1 MMAAQKQSP
10 ISKTRMENLSDGFF
24 AIVLTLLIFQLMS
37 PLVFEA
43 ETAKD
48 LHSGLVAIWPKFVS
62 FTISFVIISVY
73 WVGHHSYYHAVQSIN
88 DTQLWLN
95 LLFLF
100 CVAIIPFS
108 AVLIGEHHDIS
119 VAGIIYGLNLMFATF
134 TLRLNWWYASSRQLV
149 SPNIDRAAIKQM
161 HKRGVF
167 NILTS
172 LFVVVVACFNPVAAF
187 YLYVVNAFGYLALQI
202 YGQTLR
208 KMEPPKQETE

>member
-1 MMAAQKQSP
+1 MMRAQTQSP
-10 ISKTRMENLSDGFF
+10 ISKSRLEALSDGLFS
-24 AIVLTLLIFQLMS
+24 IVLTLLVFQLMN

-43 ETAKD
+43 ETAND
-48 LHSGLVAIWPKFVS
+48 LHSGLIAIWPMFVS

-73 WVGHHSYYHAVQSIN
+73 WVAHHTYYHAVQSIN

-100 CVAIIPFS
+100 FVAIIPFS

-134 TLRLNWWYASSRQLV
+134 TLRLNWWYASRRQLV
-149 SPNIDRAAIKQM
+149 NPHIDRTAIKQM
-161 HKRGVF
+161 HRRGVF

-172 LFVVVVACFNPVAAF
+172 LFVVVVACFHPVVAF

-208 KMEPPKQETE
+208 KMEPPHLEG